1 MATREVSAT
10 IAYAARA
17 EFRQRYYANDH
28 SRDTVVIEPHA
39 MVLRNARDGETSLD
53 EEGYKLVAHR
63 SEIADFTD
71 RANVAE
77 RHPAEI
83 VALLL
88 DQTGAD
94 EVIVTSPGI
103 VRFSERSGRAGTLDN
118 SMPARFAH
126 IDTTAQTAA
135 EFARSAVPDG
145 RSFTRHAQYN
155 VWRAFSGAPQDVPL
169 AVCDARSVSAADL
182 LVADAIFDPQ
192 STGGASAPEWSF
204 DSWLVAHN
212 AEHRWHWFPAMTRD
226 EALIFKTSD
235 SAFANPVAH
244 VAFDDPLAEADWPSR
259 ASIEMR
265 AVAYWYD

>member
-1 MATREVSAT
+1 MTEGEITAS
-10 IAYAARA
+10 IAYAARTA
-17 EFRQRYYANDH
+17 FRQRYYANDH
-28 SRDTVVIEPHA
+28 ARDTVAIEPHA
-39 MVLRNARDGETSLD
+39 MVLRDARGVGTALD
-53 EEGYKLVAHR
+53 AEGFALVEHR
-63 SEIADFTD
+63 SAIGDFTNRED
-71 RANVAE
+71 VAA

-88 DQTGAD
+88 EHTRADQ
-94 EVIVTSPGI
+94 VIVTSPGI
-103 VRFSERSGRAGTLDN
+103 LRFSERSGRAGMLDN

-126 IDTTAQTAA
+126 VDTTAQTAA
-135 EFARSAVPDG
+135 GFARNGVPDG
-145 RSFTRHAQYN
+145 RSFSRHAHYN

-169 AVCDARSVSAADL
+169 AVCDARTVEPVDL
-182 LVADAIFDPQ
+182 LVADAIFDPP

-212 AEHRWHWFPAMTRD
+212 PAHRWHWFPAMTRD

-235 SAFANPVAH
+235 SRFANPVPH
-244 VAFDDPLAEADWPSR
+244 VAFDNPLAEADWPSR